1 MQKEN
6 SFLGLTNPD
15 SRSSDFILTL
25 ALVLIAFMLLG
36 NIPVLLASYKLGV
49 YSIEGLTAN
58 MDLNLLFTFILF
70 PFVIGILTLIGCN
83 KYLQKMSFKSMFTSR
98 ERFDWKRFWFSF
110 LIWGGLLGVFFVLS
124 LVFGA
129 SIEFQPNWTAFFV
142 LAIVSFTLLPLQ
154 TTFEEL
160 FFRSFLFKAFGK
172 TFNRGWATV
181 FITGALFGLMHGAN
195 PEVEKIG
202 SILLVF
208 YILNGVFLG
217 LIVLMDG
224 GLELSMGYHAV
235 NNIYAALIVTND
247 WQAFHTDALFIDKS
261 PPAFGLEN
269 ILTLVV
275 IQPLLLVVFSK
286 KYGWKNWKGKLF
298 TKLNAVTKD

>member
-15 SRSSDFILTL
+15 SRGSDFILTL

-49 YSIEGLTAN
+49 YSIEGLTAH

-70 PFVIGILTLIGCN
+70 PFVVGILTLIGCN
-83 KYLQKMSFKSMFTSR
+83 KYLQKMSFKSMFTAR
-98 ERFDWKRFWFSF
+98 EHFDWKRFWFSF

-124 LVFGA
+124 LVFG
-129 SIEFQPNWTAFFV
+129 SPIEFQPNWSAFIV
-142 LAIVSFTLLPLQ
+142 LTIVSFTLLPLQ

-172 TFNRGWATV
+172 TFNKGWLTV
-181 FITGALFGLMHGAN
+181 LFTGVLFGLMHGAN

-202 SILLVF
+202 NILLVF

-217 LIVLMDG
+217 LIVLMDE
-224 GLELSMGYHAV
+224 GLELSMGYHAI

-269 ILTLVV
+269 ILTLVL

-298 TKLNAVTKD
+298 AKLNTDTKK